1 MIDLSERQK
10 QVCELLAKG
19 FSDKEI
25 AKELNLALPTVKS
38 HIQSVKYVFRA
49 KNRVSLVLAYL
60 KEKGELNENTDK

>member
-25 AKELNLALPTVKS
+25 AKELGLALPTVKS

-49 KNRVSLVLAYL
+49 KNRVSLVLEYL
-60 KEKGELNENTDK
+60 KEKGKINENIDE